1 MLRFLREKIPYNQR
15 YLPFLGQG
23 LGLSFPFIGFYFPS
37 SCSKEMRSL
46 FESHGIDCTFF
57 YILQL
62 HSPEKRKILASD
74 QLEIHPGLNII
85 QHYVFIEC
93 VVHYYLCISGV
104 CFMDLVCKGFEHM
117 WLQLIFIPQGALYQ
131 KFKIFPQISEFCS
144 SQISQYR
151 Y

>member
-23 LGLSFPFIGFYFPS
+23 LGLSFPFIGFYLPS
-37 SCSKEMRSL
+37 ICSEEMRSL

-62 HSPEKRKILASD
+62 HSPEKRKILASV

-85 QHYVFIEC
+85 QHYVFIVC

-104 CFMDLVCKGFEHM
+104 CFVDLVCKGFKHL
-117 WLQLIFIPQGALYQ
+117 WLQLIFMPPDALHRRIWNFLSY
-131 KFKIFPQISEFCS
+131 I
-144 SQISQYR
+144 
-151 Y
+151 